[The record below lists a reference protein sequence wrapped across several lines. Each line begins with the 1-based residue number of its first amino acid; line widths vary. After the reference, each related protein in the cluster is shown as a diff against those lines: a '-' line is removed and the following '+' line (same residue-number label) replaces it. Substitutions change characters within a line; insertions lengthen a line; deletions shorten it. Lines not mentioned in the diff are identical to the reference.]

1 MAAFGLGMK
10 RLTHKR
16 PSGVSETL
24 RSQTFIMQLRH
35 ENDPTTNSKE
45 KNMNAKTQ
53 NDEEKKKENVNNREF
68 PLGSETRLRLVKTL
82 NK

>member
-10 RLTHKR
+10 RLTHKH

-24 RSQTFIMQLRH
+24 RSQTIRC
-35 ENDPTTNSKE
+35 S
-45 KNMNAKTQ
+45 
-53 NDEEKKKENVNNREF
+53 EERETHITIRKKVEIVNNREV
-68 PLGSETRLRLVKTL
+68 PPGSEIRLRLVRTL

>member
-53 NDEEKKKENVNNREF
+53 NDEKKKKRECQQ
-68 PLGSETRLRLVKTL
+68 P
-82 NK
+82 